1 MRKAIIAMVVIGAGA
16 YAWWAFAA
24 QQRSARPAVDPAS
37 ALVGTRVGNRA
48 PDFTIRAVGGQ
59 TIRLSDFIG
68 RKPLV
73 ITSIAT
79 WCSTCIYEA
88 EQFAPVYREVRD
100 RAEFLTVSIDPS
112 DDILAIEAF
121 RVNLDTP
128 WFYAQ
133 AQAPGVPELLRAYEL
148 NRFEITYVIDRNGII
163 RFADRTITS
172 SATLRA
178 ALRAVLES

>member
-1 MRKAIIAMVVIGAGA
+1 VPTGASAGSAAGRALGCCEGRTPDA
-16 YAWWAFAA
+16 YA
-24 QQRSARPAVDPAS
+24 P
-37 ALVGTRVGNRA
+37 VGTRVGNRA

-68 RKPLV
+68 KKPLV
-73 ITSIAT
+73 ITSTAT
-79 WCSTCIYEA
+79 WCATCIYEA

-112 DDILAIEAF
+112 DDALAIESF
-121 RVNLDTP
+121 RANLDTP

-133 AQAPGVPELLRAYEL
+133 AQAPGVPELIRAYEL
-148 NRFEITYVIDRNGII
+148 NRFEITYVIDRDGII
-163 RFADRTITS
+163 RFTDRTITS

-178 ALRAVLES
+178 ALRDAFDTL